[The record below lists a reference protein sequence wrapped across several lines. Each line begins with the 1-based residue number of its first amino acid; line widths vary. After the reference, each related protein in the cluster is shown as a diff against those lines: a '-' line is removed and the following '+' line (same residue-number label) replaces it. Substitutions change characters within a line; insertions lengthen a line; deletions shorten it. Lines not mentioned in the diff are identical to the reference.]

1 MKLSGLTKMVKRQLV
16 CNVFHNDES
25 DDFYIGTASAIYCAT
40 GFPRP
45 LNRNQMGAMLGISED
60 TMIEKVVYND
70 FDCAYKIDFQ
80 GFNLDDTIKD
90 EVEVKKLGI
99 GIYCS
104 GEILIPL
111 VTEDRHM
118 VGIICQS
125 HLAPLEDEIKNNG
138 FIRYYQRKQTDGTV
152 YYVVKNGMRV
162 RAAVM
167 AYTVP
172 DYAEAKLQELV
183 AMLAKDIWTKMPFRD
198 GDDPECPNDLRRS
211 DVMKYLGNC
220 LAEFTERGTPLDTF
234 IPFKIDLQDTTGQTE
249 YGTVEYRIGLL
260 TLRQYGKYWRL
271 IPKVDTPWWL
281 ATPYGTPNCSPSA
294 NSGSNVWSVKSD
306 GSGGS
311 WRYNGTYGVRPALY
325 FPSTLWVSTE
335 DEGEAGFCLADVPLD
350 DLLAEIKSRAEE

>member
-104 GEILIPL
+104 GEILIPI

-183 AMLAKDIWTKMPFRD
+183 AMLAETHI
-198 GDDPECPNDLRRS
+198 GEQEEPEQ
-211 DVMKYLGNC
+211 
-220 LAEFTERGTPLDTF
+220 TF
-234 IPFKIDLQDTTGQTE
+234 
-249 YGTVEYRIGLL
+249 
-260 TLRQYGKYWRL
+260 
-271 IPKVDTPWWL
+271 
-281 ATPYGTPNCSPSA
+281 
-294 NSGSNVWSVKSD
+294 
-306 GSGGS
+306 
-311 WRYNGTYGVRPALY
+311 
-325 FPSTLWVSTE
+325 
-335 DEGEAGFCLADVPLD
+335 D
-350 DLLAEIKSRAEE
+350 DLNAEKDSEQQE

>member
-70 FDCAYKIDFQ
+70 FDCAYKSDFQ

-125 HLAPLEDEIKNNG
+125 HLAPLEDEIKNIG
-138 FIRYYQRKQTDGTV
+138 FIRYYQRKQIDGTV
-152 YYVVKNGMRV
+152 YYVVKNGMRA

-183 AMLAKDIWTKMPFRD
+183 AMLAETHI
-198 GDDPECPNDLRRS
+198 GEQEEPEQ
-211 DVMKYLGNC
+211 
-220 LAEFTERGTPLDTF
+220 TF
-234 IPFKIDLQDTTGQTE
+234 
-249 YGTVEYRIGLL
+249 
-260 TLRQYGKYWRL
+260 
-271 IPKVDTPWWL
+271 
-281 ATPYGTPNCSPSA
+281 
-294 NSGSNVWSVKSD
+294 
-306 GSGGS
+306 
-311 WRYNGTYGVRPALY
+311 
-325 FPSTLWVSTE
+325 
-335 DEGEAGFCLADVPLD
+335 D
-350 DLLAEIKSRAEE
+350 DLDAGKDSEQQE

>member
-1 MKLSGLTKMVKRQLV
+1 
-16 CNVFHNDES
+16 
-25 DDFYIGTASAIYCAT
+25 
-40 GFPRP
+40 
-45 LNRNQMGAMLGISED
+45 
-60 TMIEKVVYND
+60 MIEKVVYND

-183 AMLAKDIWTKMPFRD
+183 AMLAETHI
-198 GDDPECPNDLRRS
+198 GEQEEPEQ
-211 DVMKYLGNC
+211 M
-220 LAEFTERGTPLDTF
+220 F
-234 IPFKIDLQDTTGQTE
+234 
-249 YGTVEYRIGLL
+249 
-260 TLRQYGKYWRL
+260 
-271 IPKVDTPWWL
+271 
-281 ATPYGTPNCSPSA
+281 
-294 NSGSNVWSVKSD
+294 
-306 GSGGS
+306 
-311 WRYNGTYGVRPALY
+311 
-325 FPSTLWVSTE
+325 
-335 DEGEAGFCLADVPLD
+335 D
-350 DLLAEIKSRAEE
+350 DLNAEKDSEQQE

>member
-118 VGIICQS
+118 V
-125 HLAPLEDEIKNNG
+125 L
-138 FIRYYQRKQTDGTV
+138 YYLWHSDRK
-152 YYVVKNGMRV
+152 Y
-162 RAAVM
+162 
-167 AYTVP
+167 
-172 DYAEAKLQELV
+172 LQNSLKV
-183 AMLAKDIWTKMPFRD
+183 QQKKINLLKTKMLCR
-198 GDDPECPNDLRRS
+198 
-211 DVMKYLGNC
+211 
-220 LAEFTERGTPLDTF
+220 T
-234 IPFKIDLQDTTGQTE
+234 
-249 YGTVEYRIGLL
+249 
-260 TLRQYGKYWRL
+260 RL
-271 IPKVDTPWWL
+271 CWMH
-281 ATPYGTPNCSPSA
+281 
-294 NSGSNVWSVKSD
+294 
-306 GSGGS
+306 
-311 WRYNGTYGVRPALY
+311 
-325 FPSTLWVSTE
+325 
-335 DEGEAGFCLADVPLD
+335 
-350 DLLAEIKSRAEE
+350 

>member
-183 AMLAKDIWTKMPFRD
+183 AMLAETHIGEQEEPEQTFDDLNAEKGFRAA
-198 GDDPECPNDLRRS
+198 GVIRRRNDHEQDFEKHNFGQCEKWRH
-211 DVMKYLGNC
+211 
-220 LAEFTERGTPLDTF
+220 
-234 IPFKIDLQDTTGQTE
+234 LQGAGQ
-249 YGTVEYRIGLL
+249 
-260 TLRQYGKYWRL
+260 
-271 IPKVDTPWWL
+271 KV
-281 ATPYGTPNCSPSA
+281 C
-294 NSGSNVWSVKSD
+294 
-306 GSGGS
+306 
-311 WRYNGTYGVRPALY
+311 
-325 FPSTLWVSTE
+325 
-335 DEGEAGFCLADVPLD
+335 EAGCRRTRLSGAGKGHLDENAVP
-350 DLLAEIKSRAEE
+350 

>member
-70 FDCAYKIDFQ
+70 FDCAYKSDFQ

-99 GIYCS
+99 GIYCG

-111 VTEDRHM
+111 VTEDQHM

-138 FIRYYQRKQTDGTV
+138 FIRYYQRKQIDGTI
-152 YYVVKNGMRV
+152 YYIVKNGMRV

-172 DYAEAKLQELV
+172 LWHIRCRTTQKQSCKNWLQCWQKLTSANRKNRNRRL
-183 AMLAKDIWTKMPFRD
+183 MIWT
-198 GDDPECPNDLRRS
+198 PERIPNSRNNR
-211 DVMKYLGNC
+211 K
-220 LAEFTERGTPLDTF
+220 
-234 IPFKIDLQDTTGQTE
+234 
-249 YGTVEYRIGLL
+249 
-260 TLRQYGKYWRL
+260 GKQL
-271 IPKVDTPWWL
+271 
-281 ATPYGTPNCSPSA
+281 
-294 NSGSNVWSVKSD
+294 
-306 GSGGS
+306 
-311 WRYNGTYGVRPALY
+311 
-325 FPSTLWVSTE
+325 
-335 DEGEAGFCLADVPLD
+335 
-350 DLLAEIKSRAEE
+350 

>member
-25 DDFYIGTASAIYCAT
+25 DDFYIGTASA
-40 GFPRP
+40 
-45 LNRNQMGAMLGISED
+45 
-60 TMIEKVVYND
+60 
-70 FDCAYKIDFQ
+70 
-80 GFNLDDTIKD
+80 
-90 EVEVKKLGI
+90 
-99 GIYCS
+99 IYCS

-183 AMLAKDIWTKMPFRD
+183 AMLAETHI
-198 GDDPECPNDLRRS
+198 GEQEEPEQ
-211 DVMKYLGNC
+211 
-220 LAEFTERGTPLDTF
+220 TF
-234 IPFKIDLQDTTGQTE
+234 
-249 YGTVEYRIGLL
+249 
-260 TLRQYGKYWRL
+260 
-271 IPKVDTPWWL
+271 
-281 ATPYGTPNCSPSA
+281 
-294 NSGSNVWSVKSD
+294 
-306 GSGGS
+306 
-311 WRYNGTYGVRPALY
+311 
-325 FPSTLWVSTE
+325 
-335 DEGEAGFCLADVPLD
+335 D
-350 DLLAEIKSRAEE
+350 DLNAEKDSEQQE